1 MQKYKYD
8 IPSEYQTLPPD
19 SITPE
24 YPPLPDEYLQPDRLV
39 WNGKQ
44 EQKERQKNQKRK
56 AIRMVCMLAACVL
69 LGYSAYGAE
78 ADQTKIPAQTTEEM
92 QAPDENGENRDSRE
106 NDHVQSA
113 TTEPETDDAIAET
126 SEPVEEQYP
135 LEGGTLYY
143 KIYNETHLANP
154 TADAWELILEEG
166 EITIEQLLA
175 GEVIALPQPE
185 TPEGFAFLGWAAH
198 FSGEKETYPKW
209 SLLTESFTAE
219 DALRIKPDED
229 GNRSLD
235 IHAVWRTRDPEAWQI
250 MMVLDANGGTIEG
263 QPSQIYNTLTPKYSG
278 GTVYL
283 CGYPVPVRQGYRF
296 DGWYLITE
304 EGKIRVETLPASRFF
319 AQQNGETDYNAPLEL
334 HLMAGWEKT
343 EEKGN

>member
-1 MQKYKYD
+1 MQKYKND

-24 YPPLPDEYLQPDRLV
+24 YSPLPDEYLQPDRLV
-39 WNGKQ
+39 WNGKR

-56 AIRMVCMLAACVL
+56 AMRMVCMLAACVL

-78 ADQTKIPAQTTEEM
+78 AGQTKMPAETTEEV
-92 QAPDENGENRDSRE
+92 QAPDENGENRDGRE
-106 NDHVQSA
+106 NDQVQSVTA
-113 TTEPETDDAIAET
+113 ETETDVAITGRAE
-126 SEPVEEQYP
+126 PIDGQYP

-154 TADAWELILEEG
+154 TADAWERILEEG
-166 EITIEQLLA
+166 EISIEQLLA
-175 GEVIALPQPE
+175 GEVITLPQPE
-185 TPEGFAFLGWAAH
+185 IPDGFEFLGWAAH

-209 SLLTESFTAE
+209 SLLTESVTAE

-235 IHAVWRTRDPEAWQI
+235 IHAVWRTRAPEAWQI

-283 CGYPVPVRQGYRF
+283 CGYPVPEREGYHF
-296 DGWYLITE
+296 AGWYLTTD
-304 EGKIRVETLPASRFF
+304 EGDILVETLPASRFF
-319 AQQNGETDYNAPLEL
+319 AEKDGEPDYSQPIEL
-334 HLMAGWEKT
+334 HFVAEWK
-343 EEKGN
+343 

>member
-1 MQKYKYD
+1 MQKYKND

-24 YPPLPDEYLQPDRLV
+24 YPPLPDEYLQQDRLV

-56 AIRMVCMLAACVL
+56 AMRMVSMLAACVL

-78 ADQTKIPAQTTEEM
+78 AGQTKMPAQTTEEVP
-92 QAPDENGENRDSRE
+92 APDENGENRDGRE
-106 NDHVQSA
+106 NDLVQSA

-143 KIYNETHLANP
+143 KIYNETDLANP
-154 TADAWELILEEG
+154 TADAWERILEEG

-185 TPEGFAFLGWAAH
+185 TPEGFAFLGWAAY
-198 FSGEKETYPKW
+198 FSGEKDTYPKW

-219 DALRIKPDED
+219 DAARIKPDEE
-229 GNRSLD
+229 GNRSVD
-235 IHAVWRTRDPEAWQI
+235 IHAVWNSQDPAAWQMI
-250 MMVLDANGGTIEG
+250 MVLDANGGTIAG
-263 QPSQIYNTLTPKYSG
+263 QPSQTYNALTPKYSG

-283 CGYPVPVRQGYRF
+283 CGYPTPEREGYHF
-296 DGWYLITE
+296 AGWYLTTD
-304 EGKIRVETLPASRFF
+304 EGDILVETLPASRFF
-319 AQQNGETDYNAPLEL
+319 AQQNGEPDYNAPLEL
-334 HLMAGWEKT
+334 HLMAGWEKS